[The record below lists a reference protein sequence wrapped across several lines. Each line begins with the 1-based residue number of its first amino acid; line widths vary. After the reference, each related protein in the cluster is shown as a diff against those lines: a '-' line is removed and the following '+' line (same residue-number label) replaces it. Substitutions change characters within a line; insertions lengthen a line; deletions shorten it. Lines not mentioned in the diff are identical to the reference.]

1 MQDTLAVAR
10 IVRVTNSRDRL
21 NQFYELDWS
30 AQPYRYGDAEYGS
43 LLGSRTDLIVS
54 GVDSRAARCA
64 LHVRRFDGHDSAR
77 FGAHVAGSATLVH
90 QRYGGR
96 LCGAIFIRIVF
107 QTVGSV
113 EGRTVANVQ
122 QAA

>member
-30 AQPYRYGDAEYGS
+30 AQPYRYGDAES
-43 LLGSRTDLIVS
+43 DLIVS